1 MYISD
6 GYHEPM
12 KRVSV
17 AEARNRLPALLH
29 DAERE
34 PIQIL
39 RRGKPVAVIQSQAA
53 FDRSRAKAQSLADA
67 SAQWRE
73 RYRDVLDDEDWLLP
87 RDTSPTG
94 GRKLP
99 EWR

>member
-1 MYISD
+1 
-6 GYHEPM
+6 M

-29 DAERE
+29 DAEQE

-53 FDRSRAKAQSLADA
+53 FDRSHPQRADLADA
-67 SAQWRE
+67 AAKWRE
-73 RYRDVLDDEDWLLP
+73 KYAEVIEDDEWLP
-87 RDTSPTG
+87 RRDESATG

-99 EWR
+99 RWR

>member
-1 MYISD
+1 
-6 GYHEPM
+6 M

-39 RRGKPVAVIQSQAA
+39 RRGKPVAVIQSQAS
-53 FDRSRAKAQSLADA
+53 FDRLRPKAQSLADA
-67 SAQWRE
+67 AARWRE
-73 RYRDVLDDEDWLLP
+73 LYSDVLDDASWILP
-87 RDTSPTG
+87 RDKSHTG

-99 EWR
+99 EWD